1 MAISRLQIRENIFL
15 IVSVFKPVNALT
27 VLDKFA
33 FEIHLNLIGPNLLK
47 GCWDVD
53 SVVDVNS
60 RLSHFF
66 SVDCQ

>member
-27 VLDKFA
+27 VLDKFT

-60 RLSHFF
+60 RVSHFF